1 VDYKQNLDLSL
12 AGLSYPLFIGCEVSR
27 VQSGSIQISLF
38 KTDYNTVSYF
48 DYDYA
53 LIPILGLAF
62 MRYHPNRPQGYQ
74 HCRPWYSYPFKRL
87 TLFSGE
93 QATEASSDQL
103 SGGIRGTNQN
113 LYKEVGAQLHNSVG
127 GSQQE
132 P

>member
-1 VDYKQNLDLSL
+1 
-12 AGLSYPLFIGCEVSR
+12 

-38 KTDYNTVSYF
+38 KMDYNTVSYF

-62 MRYHPNRPQGYQ
+62 MRYHLNRPRGYQ

-103 SGGIRGTNQN
+103 SGGIRGTN
-113 LYKEVGAQLHNSVG
+113 
-127 GSQQE
+127 
-132 P
+132 